1 MHHGSLGGQSDDSQ
15 ELSVHWTGPHGSDIK
30 MALEL
35 EMMGLL
41 RAEAR
46 GIMVP

>member
-1 MHHGSLGGQSDDSQ
+1 MRWSGA
-15 ELSVHWTGPHGSDIK
+15 VCTGPHGSDIK
-30 MALEL
+30 MALELEL